1 MSIKYRN
8 MLKSCLSIL
17 LIACLVFIG
26 GCDSATPPESHNTA
40 EYLLDGVLIKNLSN
54 NQISVVANVEKDN
67 LAYGDVDFMFGS
79 DTLIFNDSS
88 AVVDS
93 IYTFENNNANSYPSG
108 QIQLSIDDS
117 TFAVTR
123 LSVNVPDTFSI
134 TSIVPTNGQW
144 RPTDGVVSLNWSGSD
159 LAESYVIAIFNS
171 NDNSQR
177 YSEYAGELATTGNI
191 PIDIFYTGISVD
203 TGLYYFY
210 VYALSGTPDKSLADL
225 YLPVDLPE
233 QSENNI
239 SENDIYGHFG
249 TVVISDFDTLR
260 VITQ

>member
-8 MLKSCLSIL
+8 MVKSCLFIL
-17 LIACLVFIG
+17 LISAFVFIG
-26 GCDSATPPESHNTA
+26 GCDSAAPPGGHNTV
-40 EYLLDGVLIKNLSN
+40 EYLMDGVLIKDMSSN
-54 NQISVVANVEKDN
+54 KTSIAANFEKNN
-67 LAYGDVDFMFGS
+67 LAYGNVDFKFGS
-79 DTLIFNDSS
+79 DTLSFNDSS

-93 IYTFENNNANSYPSG
+93 IYTFENNTGISYPSG

-117 TFAVTR
+117 TFAITR

-144 RPTDGVVSLNWSGSD
+144 RPTDGVVSLNWSGSN
-159 LAESYVIAIFNS
+159 LAESYVLVVFNS

-177 YSEYAGELATTGNI
+177 YSAYANEFATSGNI
-191 PIDIFYTGISVD
+191 PIDIFYTGTSVD

-210 VYALSGTPDKSLADL
+210 VYALSGAPDKSLADL
-225 YLPVDLPE
+225 LLPVDLPE
-233 QSENNI
+233 QIENNI

-249 TVVISDFDTLR
+249 TVVISRYDTLR
-260 VITQ
+260 IITQ